1 MFFACHPLFQAPSS
15 SGQPRSAFLGGRPDG
30 RETAFLLSFL
40 SLSLSGRA
48 GGQKSSFPARYFD
61 SLLFTMMLPP
71 PRQTLPEVFLCGP
84 SPPES
89 PLGVI
94 HSGWQPE

>member
-1 MFFACHPLFQAPSS
+1 MFFACHPLFQAPSAS
-15 SGQPRSAFLGGRPDG
+15 VLRPTSIGLSGWSAGRTRDSLP
-30 RETAFLLSFL
+30 FII
-40 SLSLSGRA
+40 SLSLSERPKVVFSRA
-48 GGQKSSFPARYFD
+48 
-61 SLLFTMMLPP
+61 LFRFSAVYNDAPST
-71 PRQTLPEVFLCGP
+71 TLPEVFLCGL